1 MIDSAGTT
9 PATEEGR
16 DSWSFAKSEESNL
29 KQFGDKIGSSKD
41 RWRGV
46 NTKCGVG
53 EVWLLEDAEVLSFQG
68 LVKLRWLYS
77 CRWDAGSVLGIK
89 DSCFLSKSMIV
100 YLGPLLDASEAK
112 LVITAIEGALN
123 DLTSTLEGLSMQMV
137 HCGPFSAYFFWV
149 FAIVYYYYSVLLS
162 SLELIL
168 FVESAAFWEISTP
181 LLFSHPLLFII
192 ASHVLLLLLLFFF
205 LRNPKFLF
213 FMNQT
218 FLWWVCK
225 YKIGPDLEFATQ
237 LKSFSDEI

>member
-9 PATEEGR
+9 PAIEEGR
-16 DSWSFAKSEESNL
+16 DSWSFVKSEESNL
-29 KQFGDKIGSSKD
+29 KQLGDKIGSSKD

-46 NTKCGVG
+46 NTECGVG
-53 EVWLLEDAEVLSFQG
+53 EVWLLEDVEVLSFPE

-89 DSCFLSKSMIV
+89 DSCFLSKSTIV

-123 DLTSTLEGLSMQMV
+123 DLASTLEGLSMQMV

-168 FVESAAFWEISTP
+168 FVESVAFLEISTP
-181 LLFSHPLLFII
+181 LLFSHPLLSII
-192 ASHVLLLLLLFFF
+192 ASHVLLLILLFFF
-205 LRNPKFLF
+205 LKERQVFLF
-213 FMNQT
+213 YESNVPLMSLQVQNRARFRICN
-218 FLWWVCK
+218 L
-225 YKIGPDLEFATQ
+225 A
-237 LKSFSDEI
+237 